1 MRTAKVEQNENIAG
15 KNSFMSFNVTIITL
29 FPDMFPGALGHSILA
44 RAAAK
49 GAWQLQV
56 VDIRR
61 HSLANNHKTVDD
73 TPYGGGAGM
82 VMRADVVAS
91 AIKAAKAE
99 NPGAPVYFMSPA
111 GVPFTTVRAKTL
123 AKGEGVI
130 LLCGHYE
137 GIDQRVLD
145 KYVDGEISI
154 GDFVLTGGEI
164 PAMAVV
170 DAIIRQLPD
179 VLGNAEGL
187 HEESFENNLLE
198 YPHYTRPEV
207 FEGVSVPEVLKSGN
221 HANIDA
227 WRQDQSL
234 ERTKA
239 RRPDLLTKIK
249 K

>member
-1 MRTAKVEQNENIAG
+1 
-15 KNSFMSFNVTIITL
+15 MSYTVSIITL

-49 GAWQLQV
+49 GAWNLKII
-56 VDIRR
+56 DIRG
-61 HSLANNHKTVDD
+61 HSLPNNHKTVDD

-82 VMRADVVAS
+82 VMRPDVIAA
-91 AIKAAKAE
+91 AIQAAKAE
-99 NPGAPVYFMSPA
+99 NPTAPVYFMSPA
-111 GVPFTTVRAKTL
+111 GTPFTTAKAKDL

-170 DAIIRQLPD
+170 DAIIRQLPG

-221 HANIDA
+221 HAKIDA
-227 WRQDQSL
+227 WRQEQAL

-239 RRPDLLTKIK
+239 RRPDLLK